1 MDLLRLALFQPD
13 IPQNAG
19 TLIRL
24 SACLGIALDVV
35 EPCGF
40 LWDEKRMRRA
50 GMDYVD
56 HARVRRHPSWSA
68 FRHGLDGGR
77 LVLLTTA
84 GGCRLDR
91 FSFQA
96 GDVIMVGRESA
107 GVPPE
112 VAAAADA
119 ALRIPMAPGLRSL
132 NVAVAAALAVGEALR
147 QLNGYP
153 PEEGVMSTDAK
164 ALYDAEKAQAYD
176 RRVRDAIPGYEA
188 PHQLACMVVADPP
201 PATAGCWWWAPEP
214 GANASPCPW
223 PVRVCTWSASTRPAT
238 CWPMPNARSP
248 STA

>member
-24 SACLGIALDVV
+24 SACLGITLDVV

-56 HARVRRHPSWSA
+56 HARVCRHASWPA
-68 FRHGLDGGR
+68 FRTALGERR

-84 GGCRLDR
+84 GASRLDA
-91 FSFQA
+91 FSFRP

-107 GVPPE
+107 GVPAE
-112 VAAAADA
+112 VAAAAAA

-132 NVAVAAALAVGEALR
+132 NVALAATLAVGEALR
-147 QLNGYP
+147 QLKAYP
-153 PEEGVMSTDAK
+153 PEEG
-164 ALYDAEKAQAYD
+164 
-176 RRVRDAIPGYEA
+176 
-188 PHQLACMVVADPP
+188 
-201 PATAGCWWWAPEP
+201 
-214 GANASPCPW
+214 
-223 PVRVCTWSASTRPAT
+223 
-238 CWPMPNARSP
+238 
-248 STA
+248 